1 MSTTTGTLRRV
12 EPRGW
17 NVPLIIAIV
26 VVIAAIALIGFGGG
40 VRFPVVGTTSTD
52 TAATPHTLS
61 ITGTGRVFVTPD
73 LGEVQL
79 GVLVQRPTVAE
90 ASQAGAKAMTD
101 VVAAVR
107 TAGIPDADI
116 QTSTLSLQPIYE
128 TKPEGGTQTIVGYQL
143 RNGVTITVR
152 KLDLIGQVVDGAVA
166 AGATTIDGI
175 TFRVADPTPMQRQ
188 AREAAVADA
197 RAKADTLVR
206 AAGTRITGIMSISES
221 TASPVWPSRGGATV
235 DAAGTPVLP
244 GTTEIDVT
252 VSMTYLLE

>member
-143 RNGVTITVR
+143 R

-221 TASPVWPSRGGATV
+221 TASPVWPSRGAATV
-235 DAAGTPVLP
+235 EAAGTPVLP